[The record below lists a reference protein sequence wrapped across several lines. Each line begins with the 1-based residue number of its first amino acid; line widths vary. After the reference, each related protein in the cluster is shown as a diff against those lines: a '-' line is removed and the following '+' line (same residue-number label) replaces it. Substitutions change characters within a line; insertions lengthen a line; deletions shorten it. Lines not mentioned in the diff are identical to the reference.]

1 MHRIRTQA
9 LLIATALV
17 LMAIPA
23 AAAEHVYVD
32 YDHDVDFST
41 FETFMYSPAKKGM
54 LAQDPL
60 VDRFIV
66 DGIVK
71 RLTAGGLKQVDSD
84 ADILVTYEVTSQTGQ
99 RMNVTGFTF
108 FGADTWGWGS
118 AFGAGWGYGGGG
130 WYVPTTMVTTYK
142 SGTLFVAAF
151 DTSTKIGIWRGS
163 AQILNVRTSEKAFKK
178 VDKSLDKMAEKWHK
192 MHKGQ

>member
-1 MHRIRTQA
+1 MHRIWTPARV
-9 LLIATALV
+9 IVTALV
-17 LMAIPA
+17 LTAVPA
-23 AAAEHVYVD
+23 AAAEKVFVD
-32 YDHDVDFST
+32 YDHEVDFST
-41 FETFMYSPAKKGM
+41 FETFMYSPARKGM

-71 RLTAGGLKQVDSD
+71 RLAAGGLNQVDSD
-84 ADILVTYEVTSQTGQ
+84 ADVLVTYEVSSQTGH
-99 RMNVTGFTF
+99 RVNVTGFTF
-108 FGADTWGWGS
+108 YGGDAWGWGS

-130 WYVPTTMVTTYK
+130 WYVPSTMVTTYK

-151 DTSTKIGIWRGS
+151 DTSTQMGIWRGS
-163 AQILNVRTSEKAFKK
+163 GEIVNVRSPEKAFKK